1 MIRRKFPSILLG
13 LLLPL
18 SAGLGCE
25 EPEWNRA
32 SASATSGA
40 GSSEDVGSASPGEE
54 TGLPC
59 DVELLLAS
67 RCATCH
73 SRKPTG
79 GAPMAL
85 VTYDDLAK
93 PSLGDP
99 KKTVAELSLARVR
112 SQDRPMPPGSPLP
125 TATLAPFVA
134 WVEAGAPK
142 SRCAPVVLPASETRP
157 DAFAPECEASAECP
171 APLVCKKGFC
181 DVECTSSTDC
191 GRNLECRNTRCVAT
205 SSRDAS
211 TDGDALDS
219 GTDASTP

>member
-1 MIRRKFPSILLG
+1 MIRRHFPLVALILLV
-13 LLLPL
+13 PL

-25 EPEWNRA
+25 EPAWIRP
-32 SASATSGA
+32 SASATSA
-40 GSSEDVGSASPGEE
+40 PGSAEDIGGASPGEE

-99 KKTVAELSLARVR
+99 KKTVAEQSLARAR

-134 WVEAGAPK
+134 WVEAGARK
-142 SRCAPVVLPASETRP
+142 SRCAPVALPTSETSP
-157 DAFAPECEASAECP
+157 DAFAPECEASSQCP
-171 APLVCKKGFC
+171 APLVCRKGFC
-181 DVECTSSTDC
+181 DVECSSSIDCGQGLACEGARCVTSSP
-191 GRNLECRNTRCVAT
+191 
-205 SSRDAS
+205 RDAS
-211 TDGDALDS
+211 TEGDVPDS
-219 GTDASTP
+219 GLDATAP

>member
-1 MIRRKFPSILLG
+1 MIPRQFPFIVLV

-25 EPEWNRA
+25 EPEWNRP
-32 SASATSGA
+32 SPSATSVA
-40 GSSEDVGSASPGEE
+40 GSSGEVGTASPGEE
-54 TGLPC
+54 SGLPC

-99 KKTVAELSLARVR
+99 KKTVAEQSLARAR

-125 TATLAPFVA
+125 TAALAPFVA

-142 SRCAPVVLPASETRP
+142 SRCAPVVLPTSEARP
-157 DAFAPECEASAECP
+157 DAFAPECEASAQCP
-171 APLVCKKGFC
+171 APLVCRKGFC
-181 DVECTSSTDC
+181 DVECSSSTDC
-191 GRNLECRNTRCVAT
+191 GRGFECKGARCVAA

-211 TDGDALDS
+211 TDGDAPDA
-219 GTDASTP
+219 GTDATAP

>member
-1 MIRRKFPSILLG
+1 MIRRKFPFIVLI

-25 EPEWNRA
+25 EPAWNGPG
-32 SASATSGA
+32 SSATSVA
-40 GSSEDVGSASPGEE
+40 GSSEEVGSTSPGEE
-54 TGLPC
+54 SGLPC

-85 VTYDDLAK
+85 LTYDDLAK

-99 KKTVAELSLARVR
+99 NKTVAEQSLARVR

-125 TATLAPFVA
+125 TAALAPFVA

-142 SRCAPVVLPASETRP
+142 SRCAPVALPTSEPRP
-157 DAFAPECEASAECP
+157 EAFAPECEASAQCP
-171 APLVCKKGFC
+171 TPLVCKKGFC
-181 DVECTSSTDC
+181 DVECSSSTDC
-191 GRNLECRNTRCVAT
+191 GQGFACKAARCVAA

-211 TDGDALDS
+211 TDGDAP
-219 GTDASTP
+219 DASTDATDP